1 MQGHKPD
8 HETMNECKE
17 QYMTK
22 FFILQYTTTGDAWVS
37 SDSQT
42 FTVFPNHCNPKRL
55 VPS

>member
-17 QYMTK
+17 QHMPK
-22 FFILQYTTTGDAWVS
+22 FFILQYTTTGDAWVL

-42 FTVFPNHCNPKRL
+42 FTVFL
-55 VPS
+55 